1 MIVLPE
7 ELTVTRTRKALVG
20 VRRVWRDLPATI
32 VTRRLKEARGW
43 TGYKY
48 STYPATPET
57 VVGYSIGR
65 YLPKVA
71 AKLVEAERVD
81 SGVGRPILVRAK
93 FAVPLGEPW
102 PLVDEIT
109 IENHKVAVVY
119 HDALMEWGLEPG
131 KDFVVNKLGDLTT
144 KTKLA
149 REVCEEFVKPPSELD
164 VSFVLDIPEQTT
176 ASVTVRQNDRSI
188 FLIGNPVPGTTNVFV
203 ESRGVVLNYD

>member
-1 MIVLPE
+1 MIVFPPE
-7 ELTVTRTRKALVG
+7 LAVKRIQKDFLG

-48 STYPATPET
+48 SSYPATPET

-93 FAVPLGEPW
+93 FTVPFGEPW
-102 PLVDEIT
+102 PMVDEIT
-109 IENHKVAVVY
+109 IENHKKCG
-119 HDALMEWGLEPG
+119 GLPRCF
-131 KDFVVNKLGDLTT
+131 D
-144 KTKLA
+144 
-149 REVCEEFVKPPSELD
+149 
-164 VSFVLDIPEQTT
+164 
-176 ASVTVRQNDRSI
+176 
-188 FLIGNPVPGTTNVFV
+188 
-203 ESRGVVLNYD
+203 GVGA